1 MLPTQRIQQKAV
13 VSPAT
18 RSCRKF
24 SYIHPPHFPTCESDK
39 FGCEAAPGLGTMTP
53 SHQRGGN
60 MKSSELTSEIKELNL
75 TYLML
80 AQQMVIADKDM
91 AVFRL
96 GISRDIANILEVLT
110 PGQILKL
117 ANSNL
122 MLCRIRFDDNLVF
135 GMLANYKQ
143 DRAMAQS
150 HAAILMAGQPAEE
163 IS

>member
-1 MLPTQRIQQKAV
+1 
-13 VSPAT
+13 
-18 RSCRKF
+18 
-24 SYIHPPHFPTCESDK
+24 
-39 FGCEAAPGLGTMTP
+39 
-53 SHQRGGN
+53 

-150 HAAILMAGQPAEE
+150 HAAILMAGQAAEE